1 MANYPHSD
9 TDRSGS
15 GMIRLLLV
23 DDHPVVRAGYERLLE
38 QTGDMRVVA
47 QAADVDAG
55 CAAFVDLAPD
65 VTITDLSM
73 PGSGGLDLIRR
84 LRERDVNARMLVFS
98 MYDSEMLVRRAFEVG
113 ARGFLPKSSAPNCL
127 IDAVRAV
134 HAGQRYLGPGLP
146 AHLLQSA
153 AMPDRLDSLTPREF
167 EIFRLLARGEALADC
182 ARALHLSAK
191 TVSNHQSQI
200 KEKLGVTTSAAL
212 VHLAIRH
219 GVVSAGGG

>member
-1 MANYPHSD
+1 
-9 TDRSGS
+9 
-15 GMIRLLLV
+15 MIRLLLV
-23 DDHPVVRAGYERLLE
+23 DDHPVVRAGYQRLLE

-47 QAADVDAG
+47 QAGDADSG
-55 CAAFVDLAPD
+55 CAAFVDLAPALPD
-65 VTITDLSM
+65 VTVTDLSM

-84 LRERDVNARMLVFS
+84 LRERSANARVLVFS

-113 ARGFLPKSSAPNCL
+113 ARGFLPKSSAPDCL
-127 IDAVRAV
+127 VDAVRAV

-153 AMPDRLDSLTPREF
+153 AMPERLDSLTPREF
-167 EIFRLLARGEALADC
+167 EIFRLLARGETVADC

-191 TVSNHQSQI
+191 TVSNHQTQI
-200 KEKLGVTTSAAL
+200 KDKLGVATSAAL

-219 GVVSAGGG
+219 GVVPADGS